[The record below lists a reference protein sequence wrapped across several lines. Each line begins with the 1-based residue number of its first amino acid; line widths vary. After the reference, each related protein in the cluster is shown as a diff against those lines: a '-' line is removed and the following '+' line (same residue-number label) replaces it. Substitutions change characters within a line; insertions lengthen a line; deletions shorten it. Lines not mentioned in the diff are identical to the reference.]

1 MQNKPFTDINYVNW
15 EKYVN
20 NGIILLD
27 FWAEWCTACMA
38 QDEAYQEIA
47 EKYSGKIVLGKIH
60 VGDNRFLADKFG
72 VRNIPFLILMN
83 NGKEISR
90 MSGIENRNALERLI
104 EKEIAKNQGTF
115 RSKTFKDNTTN

>member
-72 VRNIPFLILMN
+72 VRNIPF
-83 NGKEISR
+83 
-90 MSGIENRNALERLI
+90 
-104 EKEIAKNQGTF
+104 
-115 RSKTFKDNTTN
+115 